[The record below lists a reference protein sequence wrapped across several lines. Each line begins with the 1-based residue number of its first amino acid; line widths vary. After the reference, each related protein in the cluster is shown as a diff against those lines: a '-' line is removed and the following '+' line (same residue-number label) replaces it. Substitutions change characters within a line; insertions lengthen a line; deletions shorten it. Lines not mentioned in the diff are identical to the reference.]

1 MMLKVDGLIFE
12 NSKKYM
18 QYGMEVSKVC
28 RGVEFA
34 TD

>member
-1 MMLKVDGLIFE
+1 MMLKNDGLIFE

-18 QYGMEVSKVC
+18 YGMEVSKVC